1 MKELKRSSGILMHM
15 SSLPSNYGIGT
26 MGKCAYDFIDFLKAA
41 GQKYWQLLP
50 LGPTSYGDSPYSSFS
65 TFAGNPYFIDLD
77 MLIEDGLLEKED
89 LKGINWG
96 NDPARVDY
104 GSIFQSRFKIL
115 RLAFH
120 RGREPMREQVAA
132 FRRENAGWL
141 ENYALFMAVKAH
153 FNMVSWTEW
162 KDEGIRLHRT
172 EAVESYSRELK
183 EEIDFYVFM
192 QFLFFRQW
200 DKLRAYAKKQGIQ
213 FIGDIPIYVAM
224 DSADVWSDPQYFMLD
239 RDNVPTEVA
248 GVPPDAFTADGQLW
262 GNPLY
267 NWDKMKS
274 DGYGWWI
281 RRIDGAKKLY
291 DVIRIDHF
299 RGFDSYWA
307 VPWGA
312 KTAKEGCWRPGPGM
326 SLVGVLG
333 SWFHD
338 LSFIAEDLG
347 YITPSVRKLV
357 EDSGFPGMKI
367 LEFAFDAHGESDYLP
382 HRCDKNSVCYMGTH
396 DNDTVAGW
404 LKTTDEENL
413 DFARRY
419 MHIGDDEGWS
429 WGLIRTGMATA
440 SNLFVVQM
448 QDVLELPAG
457 CRMNTPGTSSGNWQ
471 WRMLPGSL
479 SDELA
484 EKLLEYTWTFRRTD
498 IKPRYLVEKEKEKA
512 EAEAAIA
519 AENKNEKAHK

>member
-65 TFAGNPYFIDLD
+65 TFAGNPYLVDLD
-77 MLIEDGLLEKED
+77 MLIEDGLLEKND
-89 LKGINWG
+89 VKGINWG
-96 NDPARVDY
+96 SDPARVDY
-104 GSIFQSRFKIL
+104 GCIFQHRFKVL
-115 RLAFH
+115 RKAFH
-120 RGREPMREQVAA
+120 RGRESLKEQVEA
-132 FRRENAGWL
+132 FRRENGSWL
-141 ENYALFMAVKAH
+141 ENYALFMAVKAK

-162 KDEGIRLHRT
+162 KDEGIRLHRP

-200 DKLRAYAKKQGIQ
+200 DKLRTYAKKQGVA

-281 RRIDGAKKLY
+281 RRIDGAKELY

>member
-1 MKELKRSSGILMHM
+1 M
-15 SSLPSNYGIGT
+15 
-26 MGKCAYDFIDFLKAA
+26 
-41 GQKYWQLLP
+41 
-50 LGPTSYGDSPYSSFS
+50 
-65 TFAGNPYFIDLD
+65 
-77 MLIEDGLLEKED
+77 
-89 LKGINWG
+89 KGINWG
-96 NDPARVDY
+96 SDPARVDY
-104 GSIFQSRFKIL
+104 GCIFQHRFKVL
-115 RLAFH
+115 RKAFH
-120 RGREPMREQVAA
+120 RGRESLKEQVEA
-132 FRRENAGWL
+132 FRRENGSWL
-141 ENYALFMAVKAH
+141 ENYALFMAVKAK

-162 KDEGIRLHRT
+162 KDEGIRLHRRD
-172 EAVESYSRELK
+172 AVERYSRELK

-192 QFLFFRQW
+192 QYLFFRQW
-200 DKLRAYAKKQGIQ
+200 EKLRAYAKKQGIQ

-248 GVPPDAFTADGQLW
+248 GVPPDAFTEDGQLW

-274 DGYGWWI
+274 DGLRLVDTPY
-281 RRIDGAKKLY
+281 RRGKKLY

-457 CRMNTPGTSSGNWQ
+457 CRMNTPGTSSGTGNGVCCPALLKMSWQ
-471 WRMLPGSL
+471 KSCWNTPGHSEGRM
-479 SDELA
+479 
-484 EKLLEYTWTFRRTD
+484 
-498 IKPRYLVEKEKEKA
+498 
-512 EAEAAIA
+512 
-519 AENKNEKAHK
+519 